1 MRRRLWLFP
10 LLGLAAFAAYYQHWN
25 SLQAAPRCHSN
36 CSDPS
41 APPPDEYA
49 SRDGRK
55 EAAADLRRGRLT
67 ILTYG
72 LPAPWSLALME
83 VLHRDHGIE
92 LRAVA
97 GCVVTKEQMR
107 YVEEYNEVI
116 ERHLTAIHGEAFFDR
131 EVRKAKAFHAERMRA
146 LAESPAAVRD

>member
-10 LLGLAAFAAYYQHWN
+10 LIGLAAFAVYYQHWN
-25 SLQAAPRCHSN
+25 SLQAATRCHSR
-36 CSDPS
+36 CSEQTATPLDV
-41 APPPDEYA
+41 YA
-49 SRDGRK
+49 NRDGRK

-83 VLHRDHGIE
+83 GLHRDHGIE
-92 LRAVA
+92 LRPVA
-97 GCVVTKEQMR
+97 GCIVTTEQMR
-107 YVEEYNEVI
+107 YVEEYNEVM
-116 ERHLTAIHGEAFFDR
+116 ERHLTAIHGEAFFDQ

-146 LAESPAAVRD
+146 LAAQTAAAQD